1 MGDSEKKSKAS
12 LDDITVEEMTAKT
25 AKADK
30 PAKETKKGKPHK
42 KGFFSGVVAEF
53 KKIVWPSRNSLLKQT
68 TAVIVSSV
76 ILGGIIFL
84 VDLLVKYGIDKLVQ

>member
-1 MGDSEKKSKAS
+1 MGDSEKKSKTS
-12 LDDITVEEMTAKT
+12 LDDITVEEVTAKT
-25 AKADK
+25 AK
-30 PAKETKKGKPHK
+30 PAKETKKGKTHK

-53 KKIVWPSRNSLLKQT
+53 KKIIWPSRNSLLKQT

-76 ILGGIIFL
+76 ILGAIIFL

>member
-1 MGDSEKKSKAS
+1 MGDLEKNVNGKAS

-25 AKADK
+25 AK
-30 PAKETKKGKPHK
+30 PAKSAKKDKSHK
-42 KGFFSGVVAEF
+42 KGFFSGVAAEF
-53 KKIVWPSRNSLLKQT
+53 KKIIWPSRKSLLKQT

-76 ILGGIIFL
+76 ILGVLIFL